1 MYIYVHFSYMSLVTV
16 KKVKLLLWLTNY
28 ALRHEG
34 VWGSGC
40 IDPHSLDLGTSW
52 K

>member
-1 MYIYVHFSYMSLVTV
+1 MEL
-16 KKVKLLLWLTNY
+16 KLKVKLFLCLTTQ

-34 VWGSGC
+34 VWGSEC
-40 IDPHSLDLGTSW
+40 IDPRFHDLGTSW